1 MPYEETRRIKV
12 EQLVPG
18 DIILTASRAK
28 VSKAIRLANKGQV
41 SHAMI
46 CVGHGSIIDSTDDG
60 MQAHNIQRERY
71 GPDDHVIVLRLRL
84 LLSDLQIG
92 AVIDFARSESG
103 TRYSKSEA
111 VRSVLTGHKPRTRR
125 FFCSRLVAGRS
136 TARASAS
143 CLIPT
148 IVRPSKSGA
157 ARSSLSFR
165 T

>member
-28 VSKAIRLANKGQV
+28 VSKAIRLASKGQV

-92 AVIDFARSESG
+92 AVIDFARSEIG
-103 TRYSKSEA
+103 DTLLQER
-111 VRSVLTGHKPRTRR
+111 
-125 FFCSRLVAGRS
+125 
-136 TARASAS
+136 
-143 CLIPT
+143 
-148 IVRPSKSGA
+148 SGA
-157 ARSSLSFR
+157 IGSDRPQTKNKAILLLAACRPGVQQR
-165 T
+165 GHPPRA